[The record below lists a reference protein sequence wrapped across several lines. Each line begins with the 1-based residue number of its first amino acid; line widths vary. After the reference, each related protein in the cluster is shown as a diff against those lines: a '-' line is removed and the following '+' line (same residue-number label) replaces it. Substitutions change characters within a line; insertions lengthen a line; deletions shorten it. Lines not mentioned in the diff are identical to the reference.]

1 MGGGKMGLRYPHHPH
16 GDKGQRGLHLKP
28 CDPGLQGSGG
38 EAGELSPFPQPG
50 ALGLCSYICPWI
62 MYIQLMENIHNA
74 PYTKLAP
81 FHSA

>member
-1 MGGGKMGLRYPHHPH
+1 METPTNP
-16 GDKGQRGLHLKP
+16 QRSRGERGVPLKP
-28 CDPGLQGSGG
+28 RDPVLQGRGG
-38 EAGELSPFPQPG
+38 RKERAAPFPQPA
-50 ALGLCSYICPWI
+50 ALGRCSYICPWI